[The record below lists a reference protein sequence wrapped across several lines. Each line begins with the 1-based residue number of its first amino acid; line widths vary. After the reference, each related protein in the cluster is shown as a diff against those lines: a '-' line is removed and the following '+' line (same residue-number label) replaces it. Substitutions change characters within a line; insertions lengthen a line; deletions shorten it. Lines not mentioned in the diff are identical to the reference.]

1 MSSKFGWNLHIKKWL
16 LSVLAC
22 LSLWQIAL
30 AHAVQPDD
38 YAYVIMG
45 PEGVAVI
52 RVITSAATCPALMA
66 DGHALALQV
75 RTAPLNAPSAG
86 IHPAVF
92 PVQVCEG
99 NWPLNAK
106 SVSLQ
111 GKPLPSVNPDPKKIV
126 LMGDSGCRMKA
137 PVEYQACNDAHQW
150 PLAEVARNAAA
161 EKPDLVIHVG
171 DYHYRESPCL
181 MDGCAGSPYGYG
193 WDAWQVD
200 VFNPLRPLMQA
211 APWVVVRGNHESCAR
226 AGEGWFRFL
235 DPHPFSVGHACDVA
249 QNVGADYSE
258 PYVVPLGNA
267 NQLIVFDSSGASEK
281 SPAANSPLVV
291 TYARQF
297 KTVAT
302 LAANKPNN
310 WLLFHHP
317 ILGFGYN
324 PITGWQKGNA
334 SLIAALTT
342 IQSKTFFPEGIQMTI
357 QGHVH
362 TFELARTAGH
372 EPLTLLTGFGGSTLD
387 AHFPK
392 QLPDHFEPAPG
403 IPILEAQTDQEFG
416 YSVLERMNDHWQL
429 REMDM
434 HGSVKH
440 VFNLQL
446 KQPPYNFLQ
455 IK

>member
-1 MSSKFGWNLHIKKWL
+1 MSFKFGWNLHIKTLL
-16 LSVLAC
+16 LSALAC
-22 LSLWQIAL
+22 LGLWQAPL
-30 AHAVQPDD
+30 AYADD
-38 YAYVIMG
+38 SSYVVMG

-52 RVITSAATCPALMA
+52 RVITIAISCPTLMA
-66 DGHALALQV
+66 DDHALAMHV
-75 RTAPLNAPSAG
+75 RAAPLNTPSAG

-92 PVQVCEG
+92 PVLSCEV
-99 NWPLNAK
+99 NWPVSAK
-106 SVSLQ
+106 SITLQ
-111 GKPLPSVNPDPKKIV
+111 GKPLPKVNPYPKKIL

-137 PVEYQACNDAHQW
+137 PAEFQACNDAHAW
-150 PLAEVARNAAA
+150 PLAELARNAAA

-193 WDAWQVD
+193 WDTWQAD
-200 VFNPLRPLMQA
+200 VFEPLRPLMQA
-211 APWVVVRGNHESCAR
+211 APFVAVRGNHESCSR

-235 DPHPFSVGHACDVA
+235 DPRPFIAGHACDVSVA
-249 QNVGADYSE
+249 GDADYTAPYAVPVGATQ
-258 PYVVPLGNA
+258 
-267 NQLIVFDSSGASEK
+267 QLIVFDSSSASEK
-281 SPAANSPLVV
+281 SPTADSPQVA
-291 TYARQF
+291 TYAAQF
-297 KTVAT
+297 ATVAA
-302 LAANKPNN
+302 LARNKPNN

-324 PITGWQKGNA
+324 PIGGWQKGNA

-342 IQSKTFFPEGIQMTI
+342 LQSKAFFPEGVQMTI

-372 EPLTLLTGFGGSTLD
+372 EPLTLLTGFSGSTLD

-392 QLPDHFEPAPG
+392 PLPDHFEPAPG

-416 YSVLERMNDHWQL
+416 YSVLEQMNDHWQL
-429 REMDM
+429 REMDV
-434 HGSVKH
+434 HGNVKH

-455 IK
+455 TK

>member
-1 MSSKFGWNLHIKKWL
+1 MMV
-16 LSVLAC
+16 VLAYAAC
-22 LSLWQIAL
+22 AQTVTAYAATPIENAFVILGPAG
-30 AHAVQPDD
+30 QP
-38 YAYVIMG
+38 I
-45 PEGVAVI
+45 I
-52 RVITSAATCPALMA
+52 RVVTDAPQCPSLMTDRQLLPMRIRVAASNM
-66 DGHALALQV
+66 
-75 RTAPLNAPSAG
+75 PSTG
-86 IHPAVF
+86 MHPAVF
-92 PVQVCEG
+92 PVQTCEIEWPTGAESVTLNG
-99 NWPLNAK
+99 N
-106 SVSLQ
+106 
-111 GKPLPSVNPDPKKIV
+111 PLPKAHSHPHKIV
-126 LMGDSGCRMKA
+126 LMGDSGCRIKA
-137 PVEYQACNDAHQW
+137 PVDYQACNDANQW
-150 PLAEVARNAAA
+150 PLAEVARSAAA

-193 WDAWQVD
+193 WDTWQVD

-235 DPHPFSVGHACDVA
+235 DPHPFGVGHACDVA
-249 QNVGADYSE
+249 QDVGTDYSE
-258 PYVVPLGNA
+258 PYAVPLNGTD
-267 NQLIVFDSSGASEK
+267 QLIVFDSSGASEK
-281 SPAANSPLVV
+281 SPAADSPLVA

-297 KTVAT
+297 KTVVS
-302 LAANKPNN
+302 LAANTPNN

-317 ILGFGYN
+317 VLGFGYN
-324 PITGWQKGNA
+324 PIGGWQKGNA

-342 IQSKTFFPEGIQMTI
+342 LQSKAFFPEGVQMTI

-372 EPLTLLTGFGGSTLD
+372 EPLTLLTGFSGSTLD

-392 QLPDHFEPAPG
+392 PLPDHFEPAPG

-416 YSVLERMNDHWQL
+416 YSVLEQMNDHWQL
-429 REMDM
+429 REMDV
-434 HGSVKH
+434 HGNVKH

-455 IK
+455 TK